1 MKENLFLL
9 VIDMLDGMLE
19 SKINII
25 KSNSGL
31 VFHALKNTD
40 KGFMEFGEV
49 YFSTIKKNKIRAWKL
64 HQKMTLNLVVPIGG
78 VLFIFKDNRENSK
91 TFNKF
96 YKIALSAEPYLRLT
110 VPSGIWFGFKG
121 LSSGLNLICNI
132 ADMPH
137 DPNEVIRKEIN
148 EIEINWEKK

>member
-1 MKENLFLL
+1 M

-64 HQKMTLNLVVPIGG
+64 HQKMTLNLVVPIGE
-78 VLFIFKDNRENSK
+78 VLFIFKDNREDSK

>member
-64 HQKMTLNLVVPIGG
+64 HQKMTLNLVVPIGE
-78 VLFIFKDNRENSK
+78 VLFIFKDNREDSK